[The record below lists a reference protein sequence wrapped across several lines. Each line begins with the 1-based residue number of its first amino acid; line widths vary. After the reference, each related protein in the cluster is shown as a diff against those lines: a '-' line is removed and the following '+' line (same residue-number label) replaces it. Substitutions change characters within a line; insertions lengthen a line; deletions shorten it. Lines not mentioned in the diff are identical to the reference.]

1 VKAFCVHCSKILG
14 HCFKPES
21 LSGRQG
27 LPLKSLRSIF
37 LPLER
42 PRFIL
47 QISQILLGGHTFKD
61 KERKIYLANSS
72 PFAKHYVGPDLNDS
86 VGSREK
92 YSATHPRSLSD
103 ASSQPSSSAWLTL
116 PSQEPIST
124 DMGSTGSGPSFR
136 PSAERRR
143 ARPD

>member
-1 VKAFCVHCSKILG
+1 MMVFTMVKAFCVHCSKILG

-37 LPLER
+37 LPLKR

-47 QISQILLGGHTFKD
+47 QISQILLGGIPL
-61 KERKIYLANSS
+61 KI
-72 PFAKHYVGPDLNDS
+72 KS
-86 VGSREK
+86 VRSILQILHRLRSIT
-92 YSATHPRSLSD
+92 SALISMIPWDPGKSQLSD